1 MKAWKG
7 YSPYEDLLIRL
18 RTSDPAKYYLVKG
31 SQQRFNVDKAYTTG
45 SNSPYHA
52 ASTFIDM
59 IKYHPSSNIA
69 FVKIG
74 SKKYW
79 YPMTDAQLAA
89 WMKSQ
94 SLGRYYNNYIKLK

>member
-18 RTSDPAKYYLVKG
+18 RTSDPAQYYLVKG
-31 SQQRFNVDKAYTTG
+31 SQQRFNVDTAATPG

>member
-1 MKAWKG
+1 MKAWNG

-18 RTSDPAKYYLVKG
+18 KTSDPAEYYLEKG
-31 SQQRFNVDKAYTTG
+31 SQQRFNVNKASMPG

-52 ASTFIDM
+52 ASTFIDA
-59 IKYHPSSNIA
+59 IKYQPKYNIV
-69 FVKIG
+69 FVTIG
-74 SKKYW
+74 SKKYR

-94 SLGRYYNNYIKLK
+94 SLGRYHNNYIKLK